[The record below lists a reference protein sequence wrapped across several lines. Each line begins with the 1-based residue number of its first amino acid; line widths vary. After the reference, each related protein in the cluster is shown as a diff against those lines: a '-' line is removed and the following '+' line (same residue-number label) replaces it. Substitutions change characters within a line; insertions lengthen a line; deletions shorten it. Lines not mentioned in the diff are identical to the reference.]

1 MCTLKNS
8 KLTHILF
15 NLKNDPSKPQF
26 LGNGKFLNHL
36 EGNPFKYI
44 SLRSFFSDL
53 LLEYKKIYTMADP
66 AVQFVRVCYG
76 EDYRIVTF
84 YQDQPVHE
92 LRELLGAL
100 FPGTTSAHGR
110 RPIAI
115 ERLVDRQVV
124 PLSSA
129 TKFPQVMSH
138 GNWEL
143 LVTRPNTL
151 RTEKLVIAGFLQ
163 DMLAHGFVTP
173 GE

>member
-1 MCTLKNS
+1 
-8 KLTHILF
+8 
-15 NLKNDPSKPQF
+15 
-26 LGNGKFLNHL
+26 
-36 EGNPFKYI
+36 
-44 SLRSFFSDL
+44 
-53 LLEYKKIYTMADP
+53 MADP

-84 YQDQPVHE
+84 YQDQPIHE

-115 ERLVDRQVV
+115 ERLVDGQVV

-143 LVTRPNTL
+143 LVTRANTL

-173 GE
+173 GEFVVVVVFCFLFFVFCFLFFIFCFLFLIRKKQKLARNTTRN